1 MKRSGGVS
9 GAVSLVMI
17 FCVLCLA
24 VFAVLTL
31 STAVREQGLAE
42 LTAQRAREYYEA
54 DADAVAALVAIAVVS
69 VVWEQYFRA
78 YTQDNMPRYAILLD
92 MVGGI
97 DAKFHREYF
106 SNNYA
111 RNIVDKV
118 WGIAARSGYS
128 DRFVNLDGGAVVDDH
143 LYLNRAG
150 IPAIDIIESKNEV
163 TKSFSPT
170 WHRSEEQTL
179 Y

>member
-1 MKRSGGVS
+1 MLFVDAEDYGQSSGFS
-9 GAVSLVMI
+9 NHDE
-17 FCVLCLA
+17 
-24 VFAVLTL
+24 TW
-31 STAVREQGLAE
+31 
-42 LTAQRAREYYEA
+42 
-54 DADAVAALVAIAVVS
+54 ALGT
-69 VVWEQYFRA
+69 QYWVEHMP
-78 YTQDNMPRYAILLD
+78 YTHETMPRYAILLD

-118 WGIAARSGYS
+118 WGVASRAGYS

-143 LYLNRAG
+143 VYLNRAG
-150 IPAIDIIESKNEV
+150 IPAIDIIESKNAV

-170 WHRSEEQTL
+170 WHTVDDDMDNIDRGSLKAAGQTVL
-179 Y
+179 NVIYNEKP